1 MLLGFENALGRGI
14 SLDCLLPWFLL
25 WIKAYIIV
33 LFSTYIF
40 LVLVLGLVVLNVIC
54 GWSFKLILL
63 AVLFFIKLN
72 SVISVYGL
80 LINDG
85 SV

>member
-14 SLDCLLPWFLL
+14 ALDCLLSWFLL